1 MPSALKQFLIIILN
15 LAIGFVIGMLIL
27 LVLDMCYTGG
37 QAQKVVIAL
46 VKQVF
51 I

>member
-1 MPSALKQFLIIILN
+1 MSLILKQSLIIALN
-15 LAIGFVIGMLIL
+15 LAIGFVIGVLIL

-46 VKQVF
+46 IKQAFV
-51 I
+51 